1 MENHKQ
7 TLIIYTGLNMSKQVK
22 NNIYDYHRFES
33 RTVKILEGVSI
44 ATTLPGNSMLLESY
58 QVAQVLVQKIQK
70 II

>member
-1 MENHKQ
+1 
-7 TLIIYTGLNMSKQVK
+7 MSKQVK
-22 NNIYDYHRFES
+22 NNKYDYHRFES